1 MWWIVTHKMWWW
13 KRKGRVSFSCKPLY
27 SLALLFVRILIHP
40 YLTLVPSSFVPTWHT
55 LPLLDLFHLMS
66 WRTWPIRLRHL
77 SVAARGFACSITLLI
92 FMVLSELIFSLLD
105 ISHFSSCEILDIF
118 PLSHEATPFSSN
130 LIDMKESAVSWA
142 FILS

>member
-1 MWWIVTHKMWWW
+1 MWWC

-40 YLTLVPSSFVPTWHT
+40 YLTLLPSSFVPTWHT

-77 SVAARGFACSITLLI
+77 SVAARGFVCSITLLI
-92 FMVLSELIFSLLD
+92 FMEVLSELISLLD
-105 ISHFSSCEILDIF
+105 ISHCSSCDEILEIF

-130 LIDMKESAVSWA
+130 LIDMKESAV
-142 FILS
+142 I